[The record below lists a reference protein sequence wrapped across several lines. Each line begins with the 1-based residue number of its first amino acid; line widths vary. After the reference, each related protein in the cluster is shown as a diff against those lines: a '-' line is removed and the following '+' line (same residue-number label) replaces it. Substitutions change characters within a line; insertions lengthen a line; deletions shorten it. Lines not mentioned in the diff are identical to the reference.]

1 MIFIIYY
8 IMAELKYIDDVIMN
22 INNIRQSEFKKH
34 NFQYDDK
41 IIENKQLN
49 ENTMEY
55 KNFKNIIVKKAKLE
69 KLKPGN
75 ICKKEYENTENDIDI
90 LEDDIFMSDEKNDN
104 IKLDFDKLTIEE
116 KMTMI
121 NEYLNRKNIILDE
134 MSMKKIEEIVN
145 DSNTQLK
152 KYINISK
159 MYQHVIKI
167 SFIKKRE
174 NGTYDVEINND
185 KQIKKNKKFFII
197 K

>member
-1 MIFIIYY
+1 
-8 IMAELKYIDDVIMN
+8 MAELKYIDDVIMN

>member
-22 INNIRQSEFKKH
+22 INNIRQSEFKKY
-34 NFQYDDK
+34 NFHYDDK